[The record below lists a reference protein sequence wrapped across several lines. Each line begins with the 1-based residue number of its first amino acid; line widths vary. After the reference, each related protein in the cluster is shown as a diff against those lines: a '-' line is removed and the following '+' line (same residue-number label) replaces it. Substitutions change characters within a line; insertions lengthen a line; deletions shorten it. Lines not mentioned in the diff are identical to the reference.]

1 MQPVF
6 EKGYPSYDAV
16 NRGIDTM
23 TMTDKQIELCTNAAF
38 VRIVIDDDLYEGG
51 TEHTQ
56 WVRVDGFDPEE
67 KVLYVHEEDSGEEY
81 SLEGPDLIDA
91 KFYELKEIN

>member
-16 NRGIDTM
+16 NRGIDRM

-38 VRIVIDDDLYEGG
+38 VKLIDDNGY
-51 TEHTQ
+51 TE
-56 WVRVDGFDPEE
+56 WVRVDGFAPEE
-67 KVLYVHEEDSGEEY
+67 KVLYVHNEDSGEEY

-91 KFYELKEIN
+91 KFFELKEIN

>member
-23 TMTDKQIELCTNAAF
+23 TMTDQQMELCRQAAF
-38 VRIVIDDDLYEGG
+38 VRIVVVPNYEGG
-51 TEHTQ
+51 EEGTE
-56 WVRVDGFDPEE
+56 WVRVDGFAPGE
-67 KVLYVHEEDSGEEY
+67 KVLYVHNEDSGEEY